1 MKFLLILV
9 SLLSLNDAFAQGLT
23 DLKNGDTSLSQA
35 HAQIIEVKKVCEP
48 NEYGASCRAYG
59 SSVKIKVTMIGCI
72 DHLGGTFSNF
82 TEVDG
87 KGVLSFGAINIA
99 NKNSE
104 VTRCVQAPSEIVTVS
119 VPFEGQIELVQMNF
133 KGANL
138 AEQ

>member
-72 DHLGGTFSNF
+72 DHLGGTFSN
-82 TEVDG
+82 
-87 KGVLSFGAINIA
+87 
-99 NKNSE
+99 SE